1 MGYNKII
8 YGAPGVGKSF
18 TVNGEVGNNYRFT
31 TTFHPEYT
39 YYDFVGGYKPVVN
52 NILEEN
58 IYHYYD
64 TASGSVQSLPYNL
77 TREKMAYKFVN
88 GVFLESYIKA
98 WKEYFVHGKE
108 VYLIIEELNRGNC
121 AAIFG
126 EIFQL
131 LDRDEYGASDYFI
144 NVNRDIA
151 NVIKNSLGS
160 PYLAEI
166 TMILDAKGIEKPDN
180 LYSVLLLPPN
190 LNIIATM
197 NTSDQSLFPLDSAFK
212 RRWSWKYV
220 PIKYTLYPSREI
232 IINSHHYNWNL
243 FLESINYVI
252 YKITESEDKCIGP
265 FFVKSD
271 LINKDEFV
279 EKVLFYIWTECF
291 KDETRE
297 ILEEYFPKTRRLIN
311 GVLPDELISFV
322 DFFDA
327 TNGDNYIIEFMTNLG
342 L

>member
-18 TVNGEVGNNYRFT
+18 SVNEEVGDNYRFT

-39 YYDFVGGYKPVVN
+39 YYDFVGGYKPVVSSV
-52 NILEEN
+52 LEEN

-64 TASGSVQSLPYNL
+64 AVSSSVQGVPYSL

-98 WKEYFVHGKE
+98 WSEYFVHGKE

-144 NVNRDIA
+144 NVNKDIA
-151 NVIKNSLGS
+151 SIIENRLGT

-166 TMILDAKGIEKPDN
+166 MMILDAKRIEKPEN

-190 LNIIATM
+190 LNIVATM

-212 RRWSWKYV
+212 RRWLWKYV
-220 PIKYTLYPSREI
+220 PIDYTLFPGREI
-232 IINSHHYNWNL
+232 IINLQHYNWNQ
-243 FLESINYVI
+243 FLEIINNVI

-265 FFVKSD
+265 FFVKSNS
-271 LINKDEFV
+271 ISKDEFV

-291 KDETRE
+291 KDETKE
-297 ILEEYFPKTRRLIN
+297 TLEEYFPKTRKLIN
-311 GVLPDELISFV
+311 GVLPDELISFA

-327 TNGDNYIIEFMTNLG
+327 TYGENYIIEFMTNLG